1 MREKAINAALN
12 VSFIKTWRE
21 AENYAGVLY
30 AAMKWGRMIDKQNDR
45 IKQNNI
51 AQRLLDFNK

>member
-1 MREKAINAALN
+1 MKRKAINAALN

-30 AAMKWGRMIDKQNDR
+30 AAMEWGKMID
-45 IKQNNI
+45 
-51 AQRLLDFNK
+51 AYSAFMH